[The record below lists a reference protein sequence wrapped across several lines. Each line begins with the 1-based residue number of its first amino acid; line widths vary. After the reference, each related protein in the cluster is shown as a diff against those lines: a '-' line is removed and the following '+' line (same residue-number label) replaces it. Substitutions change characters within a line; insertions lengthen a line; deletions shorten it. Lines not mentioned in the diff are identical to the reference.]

1 FRRAFPP
8 PWADMPMPRRMP
20 AEEHDTAQFEIA
32 DDRDV
37 DQMIAAIEAQGYQ
50 PVCKSWEPLDEAYAC
65 GKSA

>member
-1 FRRAFPP
+1 MGGHAH
-8 PWADMPMPRRMP
+8 AAQDV

>member
-1 FRRAFPP
+1 MRYHTVYLGLNL
-8 PWADMPMPRRMP
+8 PRDILYGRIN
-20 AEEHDTAQFEIA
+20 H
-32 DDRDV
+32 RV